1 MSTTNSEMLQE
12 PLETTKVKIHRA
24 QRPEQTPARPPL
36 SRGTLWLMT
45 IATGVVVGNNY
56 YNQPLLGLMARDFG
70 VSEGRISNIAMLTQ
84 VGFALGLLL
93 IVPLGD
99 MLRRRRLILID
110 FGLIILSLIGMTIAP
125 SVGWLFLASFMV
137 GFTSVL
143 PQLFV
148 PMAAELAAKEKQS
161 AAIGMVMSGL
171 LLGILLSRVV
181 SGVVGDLWGW
191 KVRYYIATGAM
202 VLLAGLIAL
211 KLPEVHP
218 SFKGSYGSLMRS
230 LVHLTRTQPVLR
242 LAAFRGAMGFAAFSA
257 FWTTLVFHLEE
268 APFHAGAAV
277 AGSFGIIG
285 AVGALAAALVGR
297 VARKVT
303 PSKIISSAIVMLI
316 LSWGIFYIGGYTYIG
331 LIIGVIL
338 LDLGLQSMHILNQSS
353 FFALNLGANNRLNT
367 VYMFSYFIGGA
378 AGTYL
383 AAQAWKYGHWN
394 GVVAIGTAFTVLALV
409 AHLVY
414 GRRVVA
420 RKG

>member
-1 MSTTNSEMLQE
+1 MGTEIITRKAAPAQVL
-12 PLETTKVKIHRA
+12 KKIGKD
-24 QRPEQTPARPPL
+24 TGPAKPPL
-36 SRGTLWLMT
+36 TRGVLWLMT

-84 VGFALGLLL
+84 VGFAFGLLF

-99 MLRRRRLILID
+99 MLRRKRLIIAA
-110 FGLIILSLIGMTIAP
+110 FGGIIISLMGMTMAP
-125 SVGWLFLASFMV
+125 SVAVLFAASFMV

-191 KVRYYIATGAM
+191 KMMYYIATVAM
-202 VLLAGLIAL
+202 VLLAGLLAV

-218 SFKGSYGSLMRS
+218 TFKGSYGSLMKS
-230 LVHLTRTQPVLR
+230 LWHLTRTQPVLR
-242 LAAFRGAMGFAAFSA
+242 LAAFRGAMGFAGFSV

-268 APFHAGAAV
+268 APFHAGPAV

-285 AVGALAAALVGR
+285 AVGALAAAVVGR
-297 VARKVT
+297 MAGRVSAFN
-303 PSKIISSAIVMLI
+303 IILYALLLLL
-316 LSWGIFYIGGYTYIG
+316 LSWIVFYMGGYTYMG

-338 LDLGLQSMHILNQSS
+338 LDLGLQSMHIMNQSS

-367 VYMFSYFIGGA
+367 VYMFSYFIGGS

-383 AAQAWKYGHWN
+383 AAQAWKQAQWN
-394 GVVAIGTAFTVLALV
+394 GVVLVGLGFTVLGLA
-409 AHLVY
+409 AHLLY
-414 GRRVVA
+414 A
-420 RKG
+420 KKQ